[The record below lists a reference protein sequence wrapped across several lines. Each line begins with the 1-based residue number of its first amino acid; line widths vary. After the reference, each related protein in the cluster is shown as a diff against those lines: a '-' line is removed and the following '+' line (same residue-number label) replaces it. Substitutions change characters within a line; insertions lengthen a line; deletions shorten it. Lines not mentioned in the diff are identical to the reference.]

1 MCKAKPKVGVEYA
14 ENAVILTL
22 TDERI
27 LEEGDITSLE
37 QAIMPVVAQ
46 EDAKNIV
53 LDFSNVKFL
62 TSAAL
67 GLLIRIS
74 KRTNEAGGELKLC
87 SIDPKILEIFKITR
101 LDRIFGIYG
110 NRQQALQ
117 SFN

>member
-1 MCKAKPKVGVEYA
+1 MCKVKPRVGVEYA
-14 ENAVILTL
+14 GNVVILTL
-22 TDERI
+22 TDEKI
-27 LEEGDITSLE
+27 LEESVLKLLE

-46 EDAKNIV
+46 KEGNNIV

-74 KRTNEAGGELKLC
+74 KRANEAGGELKLC
-87 SIDPKILEIFKITR
+87 SIDPKIFEIFKITR

-117 SFN
+117 SFG